1 MSNLLSAAALCALV
15 IVGLLE
21 YRRVPPLPLP
31 PGRRGVRGG
40 SPPLAWAAPWL
51 LSVNWNGDEG
61 DKKSGGK

>member
-1 MSNLLSAAALCALV
+1 MSTFLSAAALCALV

-21 YRRVPPLPLP
+21 CRRLAPLAP
-31 PGRRGVRGG
+31 V
-40 SPPLAWAAPWL
+40 AWAAPWL

>member
-1 MSNLLSAAALCALV
+1 MSTLLSVATLCALV

-21 YRRVPPLPLP
+21 CRRLPPLPL
-31 PGRRGVRGG
+31 V
-40 SPPLAWAAPWL
+40 AWAAPWL